1 MTGLDD
7 LIAPYELR
15 RTRDVQNVL
24 TLILEEAEKID
35 QMTSLDDAK
44 TTSREI
50 ARELNRLRSALND
63 F

>member
-7 LIAPYELR
+7 LVAPYEIR
-15 RTRDVQNVL
+15 TTRDAQNVL

-35 QMTSLDDAK
+35 QMTGLDDAK
-44 TTSREI
+44 VAARDI